1 MYKYKRKR
9 GTLLKKQVQILFFYH
24 PLPRHRKEGV
34 KVLGAFSPW
43 KGIIVMQNQDE
54 LVQIVTKMD
63 GKPYPAYKVIKG
75 VYQYQDYELL
85 IDHVQGDPFAIPSK
99 VRVRIPISTAGFPAD
114 TYHNE
119 CRTTALCDFLAR
131 QFYHSIKK
139 HNRQQQGSGKSG
151 AIEIDRPGQEVLK
164 TSSMVIIDGCIEVRF
179 LVGLP
184 AFGRRIAGK
193 IAAHIFSDTIP
204 RIVNDSLY
212 YQKLPED
219 KLYRHIETVEDA
231 EFIRKNLPESG
242 LIAFV
247 ADNAVLP
254 RASGVDPKPL
264 SSKELVP
271 FKSCQSMRVSMT
283 LPNYGEISGMGIR
296 RGVTLIIGGGYHG
309 KSTLLNALEYGIYN
323 HIPDDGREFVVT
335 NADAVKIRAEDGR
348 GIQNLNIDPFIS
360 NLPFDQDTTEFST
373 ANASGST
380 SQAAN
385 ILEALEVG
393 ALTLLLDEDTLAT
406 NFMIRDI
413 RMKTLIAKEK
423 EPITPF
429 VEHVRSLY
437 GKKGISTVIV
447 MGGSGDY
454 FSLADAVIGMIEY
467 RPQDLTSQAHQIAKD
482 DPTPEHFD
490 ATPPSEIPRIPAPN
504 VLSPSKGKRPI
515 DIKID
520 ELLYMRFG
528 EHKVNVSAIEQLVH
542 PSQLRTI
549 GYAIHYASRYMDG
562 INSIKE
568 ICRLVLD
575 DIQEKGLDCLSDREA
590 RGDFAEFRSYELA
603 ATLNRFRALR
613 VEQKHTTHI
622 KNMQ

>member
-1 MYKYKRKR
+1 MKNQNE
-9 GTLLKKQVQILFFYH
+9 LKQIL
-24 PLPRHRKEGV
+24 
-34 KVLGAFSPW
+34 
-43 KGIIVMQNQDE
+43 
-54 LVQIVTKMD
+54 TKME
-63 GKPYPAYKVIKG
+63 GKPYPAYKAIKG
-75 VYQYQDYELL
+75 GYQYQDYELL

-99 VRVRIPISTAGFPAD
+99 VRVRIPISTAEFPDD
-114 TYHNE
+114 TYSNE
-119 CRTTALCDFLAR
+119 CRNVTLCDFLAR
-131 QFYHSIKK
+131 RFYHSIKK
-139 HNRQQQGSGKSG
+139 YNTKNQGSGKSG

-164 TSSMVIIDGCIEVRF
+164 TSSMVIKDDCIEARF

-193 IAAHIFSDTIP
+193 IASHMFSEIIP
-204 RIVNDSLY
+204 RIVEDSLY
-212 YQKLPED
+212 FKKLPAD

-231 EFIRKNLPESG
+231 EFIRGKLSELN
-242 LIAFV
+242 LIAFI
-247 ADNAVLP
+247 ADNAILP
-254 RASGVDPKPL
+254 RSSGVDPRPL
-264 SSKELVP
+264 SSDGVVP
-271 FKSCQSMRVSMT
+271 FQSCQSMKANIT
-283 LPNYGEISGMGIR
+283 LPNYGEITGMGIR
-296 RGVTLIIGGGYHG
+296 KGVTLIVGGGYHG

-348 GIQNLNIDPFIS
+348 SIQNLNIDSFIS

-393 ALTLLLDEDTLAT
+393 ANTLLLDEDTLAT
-406 NFMIRDI
+406 NFMIRDL
-413 RMKTLIAKEK
+413 RMKELIAKEK

-429 VEHVRSLY
+429 VEHVRRLY
-437 GKKGISTVIV
+437 EERGISTVIV

-467 RPQDLTSQAHQIAKD
+467 RPNDLTSQAHQIAKEN
-482 DPTPEHFD
+482 PTPEHFD
-490 ATPPSEIPRIPAPN
+490 ATPPSEIPRIPLPN
-504 VLSPSKGKRPI
+504 ILSPSKGKRPV

-528 EHKVNVSAIEQLVH
+528 EHKVQVGAIEQLVH
-542 PSQLRTI
+542 SSQLRTI

-562 INSIKE
+562 KNSIKE
-568 ICRLVLD
+568 ICRLVLV
-575 DIQEKGLDCLSDREA
+575 DIQKKGLDCLSDREA

-613 VEQKHTTHI
+613 I
-622 KNMQ
+622 KQRS

>member
-1 MYKYKRKR
+1 MKDQKELFR
-9 GTLLKKQVQILFFYH
+9 ILS
-24 PLPRHRKEGV
+24 G
-34 KVLGAFSPW
+34 
-43 KGIIVMQNQDE
+43 
-54 LVQIVTKMD
+54 MD
-63 GKPYPAYKVIKG
+63 NKPYPAYKSIKG
-75 VYQYQDYELL
+75 RYQYQDYQIW

-99 VRVRIPISTAGFPAD
+99 VRVRIPISTAGFPGN
-114 TYHNE
+114 TYHNK
-119 CRTTALCDFLAR
+119 CRDVALCDFLAR

-139 HNRQQQGSGKSG
+139 HNTQRQGSGKSG

-193 IAAHIFSDTIP
+193 IAANMFSETIP
-204 RIVNDSLY
+204 LIVNDSLFF
-212 YQKLPED
+212 QRLPAD

-231 EFIRKNLPESG
+231 EFIRGKLTELT
-242 LIAFV
+242 LIAFI

-254 RASGVDPKPL
+254 RASGVDPRPL
-264 SSKELVP
+264 SSDGLVP
-271 FKSCQSMRVSMT
+271 FQSCQSMRTTIT
-283 LPNYGEISGMGIR
+283 LPNHGEITGMGIR
-296 RGVTLIIGGGYHG
+296 EGVTLIVGGGYHG

-348 GIQNLNIDPFIS
+348 SIQNLNIDPFIS

-393 ALTLLLDEDTLAT
+393 ASTILLDEDTLAT

-413 RMKTLIAKEK
+413 RMKALIAKEK

-437 GKKGISTVIV
+437 EKKGISTVIV

-454 FSLADAVIGMIEY
+454 FGLADVVIGMIEY
-467 RPQDLTSQAHQIAKD
+467 RPHELTSQAHQIVKEN
-482 DPTPEHFD
+482 PLPEYFD
-490 ATPPSEIPRIPAPN
+490 AAPPSVIPRIPVPN

-528 EHKVNVSAIEQLVH
+528 TNKVQVSAIEQLVH
-542 PSQLRTI
+542 PSQLRAI
-549 GYAIHYASRYMDG
+549 GYAIHYADKFMDG
-562 INSIKE
+562 KKSIKE

-575 DIQEKGLDCLSDREA
+575 DIQENGLDCLSDREA

-613 VEQKHTTHI
+613 VKQRS
-622 KNMQ
+622 

>member
-1 MYKYKRKR
+1 
-9 GTLLKKQVQILFFYH
+9 
-24 PLPRHRKEGV
+24 
-34 KVLGAFSPW
+34 
-43 KGIIVMQNQDE
+43 MQNQDE
-54 LVQIVTKMD
+54 LAQIVTKMD
-63 GKPYPAYKVIKG
+63 GKPYPAYKAIKG

-99 VRVRIPISTAGFPAD
+99 ARARVPISTAGFPAD

-119 CRTTALCDFLAR
+119 YRTTALCDFLAR
-131 QFYHSIKK
+131 RFYHSIKK
-139 HNRQQQGSGKSG
+139 HNRQRQGSGKSC

-164 TSSMVIIDGCIEVRF
+164 TSSMVIKDDCIEVRF

-193 IAAHIFSDTIP
+193 IAAHIFSDIIP
-204 RIVNDSLY
+204 GIVNDSLY

-219 KLYRHIETVEDA
+219 KLYRHIKTIEDA
-231 EFIRKNLPESG
+231 EFIRKKLPELE

-254 RASGVDPKPL
+254 RASGVDPRPL
-264 SSKELVP
+264 NSKGMVP
-271 FKSCQSMRVSMT
+271 FESCQSMRVSIT
-283 LPNYGEISGMGIR
+283 LPNHGEISGMGIR
-296 RGVTLIIGGGYHG
+296 TGITLIVGGGYHG

-323 HIPDDGREFVVT
+323 HLPDDGREFVVT

-348 GIQNLNIDPFIS
+348 SIQSLNIDPFIS
-360 NLPFDQDTTEFST
+360 NLPFDQDTTQFST

-393 ALTLLLDEDTLAT
+393 ASTLLLDEDTLAT
-406 NFMIRDI
+406 NFMIRDT
-413 RMKTLIAKEK
+413 RMQALISKER

-429 VEHVRSLY
+429 IEHVRKLY
-437 GKKGISTVIV
+437 EEKNISTVIV

-467 RPQDLTSQAHQIAKD
+467 RPHDLTSQAHQIAED
-482 DPTPEHFD
+482 DPLPEYVN
-490 ATPPSEIPRIPAPN
+490 AIPPTEIPRIPVPN
-504 VLSPSKGKRPI
+504 VLDPSKGKRPV

-528 EHKVNVSAIEQLVH
+528 EHKVKVSAIEQLVH

-549 GYAIHYASRYMDG
+549 GYAIHYARRYIDG
-562 INSIKE
+562 QKSIKE
-568 ICRLVLD
+568 ICRLVLV
-575 DIQEKGLDCLSDREA
+575 DIQEKGIDCLSDREA

-603 ATLNRFRALR
+603 ATLNRFRVLR
-613 VEQKHTTHI
+613 VEQKSTTRT
-622 KNMQ
+622 

>member
-1 MYKYKRKR
+1 MKSQNELSQ
-9 GTLLKKQVQILFFYH
+9 TL
-24 PLPRHRKEGV
+24 
-34 KVLGAFSPW
+34 
-43 KGIIVMQNQDE
+43 
-54 LVQIVTKMD
+54 TKME
-63 GKPYPAYKVIKG
+63 GKPYPAYKAIKG
-75 VYQYQDYELL
+75 RYQYQDYELL

-99 VRVRIPISTAGFPAD
+99 VRIKIPISTAGFPEE

-119 CRTTALCDFLAR
+119 CRNVALCDFLAR

-139 HNRQQQGSGKSG
+139 HNTQKQGSGKSG

-164 TSSMVIIDGCIEVRF
+164 TSSMIIKDDCIEARF
-179 LVGLP
+179 LVGFP

-193 IAAHIFSDTIP
+193 IAAHMFSETIP
-204 RIVNDSLY
+204 QIVNDSLY
-212 YQKLPED
+212 YQSLPAD
-219 KLYRHIETVEDA
+219 KLYRHIETVEDS
-231 EFIRKNLPESG
+231 EFIRGKLSELA
-242 LIAFV
+242 LISFI
-247 ADNAVLP
+247 ADDSVLP
-254 RASGVDPKPL
+254 RSSGVDPRPL
-264 SSKELVP
+264 SSEGVIP
-271 FKSCQSMRVSMT
+271 FQSCQSMRTSIT
-283 LPNYGEISGMGIR
+283 LPNQGEITGMGVHK
-296 RGVTLIIGGGYHG
+296 GVSLIVGGGYHG

-348 GIQNLNIDPFIS
+348 SIQNLNIDPFIS

-393 ALTLLLDEDTLAT
+393 ANTLLLDEDTLAT
-406 NFMIRDI
+406 NFMIRDM

-437 GKKGISTVIV
+437 EEKGISTVIV

-467 RPQDLTSQAHQIAKD
+467 RPHDLTSRAHQIAKES
-482 DPTPEHFD
+482 PLPEYFNP
-490 ATPPSEIPRIPAPN
+490 TPPSEIQRIPVPN
-504 VLSPSKGKRPI
+504 VLSPSKGKRPV
-515 DIKID
+515 DIKIED
-520 ELLYMRFG
+520 LLYMRFG
-528 EHKVNVSAIEQLVH
+528 THKVQVGAVEQLVH

-549 GYAIHYASRYMDG
+549 GYAIHYAGRYMDG
-562 INSIKE
+562 QKSIKE
-568 ICRLVLD
+568 ICRLILA

-603 ATLNRFRALR
+603 ATLNRFRALKIR
-613 VEQKHTTHI
+613 QRS
-622 KNMQ
+622 

>member
-1 MYKYKRKR
+1 
-9 GTLLKKQVQILFFYH
+9 
-24 PLPRHRKEGV
+24 
-34 KVLGAFSPW
+34 
-43 KGIIVMQNQDE
+43 MQNQNE
-54 LVQIVTKMD
+54 LVQILTKMD
-63 GKPYPAYKVIKG
+63 GKPYPAYKAIKG
-75 VYQYQDYELL
+75 SYQYQNYELL

-99 VRVRIPISTAGFPAD
+99 VRVRIPVSTAGFPTD

-119 CRTTALCDFLAR
+119 CRNVALCDFLAR
-131 QFYHSIKK
+131 RFYHSIKK
-139 HNRQQQGSGKSG
+139 HNTQRQGSGKSG
-151 AIEIDRPGQEVLK
+151 AIEIDRQGQEVLK
-164 TSSMVIIDGCIEVRF
+164 SSSMVIKDDCIEARF

-193 IAAHIFSDTIP
+193 IAAHMFSEIIP
-204 RIVNDSLY
+204 LIVNDSLY
-212 YQKLPED
+212 FQRLPAD

-231 EFIRKNLPESG
+231 EFIRGSLSKSN
-242 LIAFV
+242 LIAFI

-254 RASGVDPKPL
+254 RASGVDPRPL
-264 SSKELVP
+264 SSEGVVP
-271 FKSCQSMRVSMT
+271 FQSCQSMRASMI
-283 LPNYGEISGMGIR
+283 LPNHGEITGMGIR
-296 RGVTLIIGGGYHG
+296 KGVTLIVGGGYHG

-348 GIQNLNIDPFIS
+348 SIQSLNIDPFIS
-360 NLPFDQDTTEFST
+360 NLPFDQGTTEFST

-393 ALTLLLDEDTLAT
+393 ASTLLLDEDTLAT

-437 GKKGISTVIV
+437 EEKGISTVIV

-454 FSLADAVIGMIEY
+454 FSLADVVIGMIEY
-467 RPQDLTSQAHQIAKD
+467 SPHDLTSQAHQIVKEN
-482 DPTPEHFD
+482 PLPEYFD
-490 ATPPSEIPRIPAPN
+490 AAPPSEIQRIPVPN
-504 VLSPSKGKRPI
+504 VLSPSKGKRPV

-528 EHKVNVSAIEQLVH
+528 EHKVQVSAIEQLVH
-542 PSQLRTI
+542 PSQLRAI
-549 GYAIHYASRYMDG
+549 GYAIHYADKYMDG
-562 INSIKE
+562 KKSIKE

-575 DIQEKGLDCLSDREA
+575 DIQGKGLDCLSDRGI

-613 VEQKHTTHI
+613 VEQKS
-622 KNMQ
+622 